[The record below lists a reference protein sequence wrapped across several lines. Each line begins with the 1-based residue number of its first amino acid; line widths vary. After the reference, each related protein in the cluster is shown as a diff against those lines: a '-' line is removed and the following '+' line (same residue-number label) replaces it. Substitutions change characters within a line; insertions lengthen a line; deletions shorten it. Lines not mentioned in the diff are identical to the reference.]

1 MLTLLDAAHGGRSL
15 PVTTTCERP
24 ERVDHRIL

>member
-15 PVTTTCERP
+15 PVATTCERP